1 MVWCT
6 VASNRKLAVAI
17 RTAGRQLPGRQVY
30 VPKAW
35 NGRGACDNRPMNETH
50 RGISTIRKLLPGR
63 CLNVRQSQ
71 LPHAAPVGQ
80 PNMPTRSQ
88 DIGS

>member
-1 MVWCT
+1 MVWYT
-6 VASNRKLAVAI
+6 VASDRKLAVGI
-17 RTAGRQLPGRQVY
+17 HTAEHQLPCRQVY

-35 NGRGACDNRPMNETH
+35 SGRGACDSRPMNETH
-50 RGISTIRKLLPGR
+50 RVISTIRKLLLDR
-63 CLNVRQSQ
+63 FLNVRRSQ
-71 LPHAAPVGQ
+71 LPHADPVGQ